1 MHPAD
6 QFIAFH
12 DLVVNGLGVDDVAAR
27 FGVSSLFVRQSLL
40 TEKHVSA
47 SDRRA
52 CFVGVDAYVA
62 AGGTL
67 ERDLFDEQHEGYLA
81 DPALLDRLVAE
92 RCASLVADLRA
103 QGRHGSSRILG
114 MIIGSALQK
123 YNRLQPAP
131 IDLDPAVLAEVDKL
145 RPSSIPPIKP

>member
-103 QGRHGSSRILG
+103 QGRAWVEPHLG
-114 MIIGSALQK
+114 NDYWECPPKVQPPSASAD
-123 YNRLQPAP
+123 RP
-131 IDLDPAVLAEVDKL
+131 
-145 RPSSIPPIKP
+145 RPSGPRRSR